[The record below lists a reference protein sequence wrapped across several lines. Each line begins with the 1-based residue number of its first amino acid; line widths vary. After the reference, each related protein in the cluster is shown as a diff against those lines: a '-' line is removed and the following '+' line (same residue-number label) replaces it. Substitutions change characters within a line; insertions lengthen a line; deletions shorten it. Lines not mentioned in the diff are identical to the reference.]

1 MDDNT
6 SIQFRLRLAQINGI
20 KMNEE
25 QIHEAAI
32 THVLPKKE
40 VAGHIKRVEDA
51 YNRVHGKDY
60 KIVPLPAEHP
70 LAKTHAGIVFKN
82 RSERHVSDHYNL
94 WGKSNVEKL
103 DRSIP
108 VNLRKSG
115 PVKTNEEQLSE
126 TNHQRIDES
135 LDHITRITQALKD
148 PNPDVRRNAIS
159 HRLATPKHITQALED
174 QSSDVR
180 VAAINHP
187 NVTPKH
193 ITHALKDKVMAVR
206 IVAIKH
212 PKATPEHIT
221 QALKDGDRYVRQA
234 ALKHHNVTSEHITQA
249 VKDPNPDVRRNAI
262 THHLATPEHLEQGMK
277 DPDGSVRTVASII
290 HKRDHDPITDA
301 ARPQHLGDKD

>member
-20 KMNEE
+20 NINEAKDHVSTEIDYIGDASDRKKDAETHGVKITPSRKKVQDSDHSVSGPRENVRKFLTHHYGGDKDEAKENHPEVFKGMNEE
-25 QIHEAAI
+25 KIDEA
-32 THVLPKKE
+32 
-40 VAGHIKRVEDA
+40 
-51 YNRVHGKDY
+51 
-60 KIVPLPAEHP
+60 
-70 LAKTHAGIVFKN
+70 
-82 RSERHVSDHYNL
+82 
-94 WGKSNVEKL
+94 
-103 DRSIP
+103 
-108 VNLRKSG
+108 
-115 PVKTNEEQLSE
+115 
-126 TNHQRIDES
+126 RIDPREE
-135 LDHITRITQALKD
+135 
-148 PNPDVRRNAIS
+148 RRNATSKIITHMLKDENKDVRIAAIS
-159 HRLATPKHITQALED
+159 HPGATPE
-174 QSSDVR
+174 
-180 VAAINHP
+180 
-187 NVTPKH
+187 H

-277 DPDGSVRTVASII
+277 DPDGSVRRAASII
-290 HKRDHDPITDA
+290 HERDHDPITDA